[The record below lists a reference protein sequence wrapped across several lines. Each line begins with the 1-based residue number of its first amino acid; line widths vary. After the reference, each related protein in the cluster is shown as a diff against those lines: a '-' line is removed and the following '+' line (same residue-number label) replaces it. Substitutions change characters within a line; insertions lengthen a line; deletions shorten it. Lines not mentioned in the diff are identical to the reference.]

1 MISGMI
7 QTTYSFVNEFR
18 HLNHLYQL
26 DVQTRITVLQ
36 YGFFGDFITFN
47 TTYGTNLY
55 DMPFGLFVG
64 VNNNFQSII
73 LASVLMRDELEDD
86 GRASSEDISYRP
98 EQSHGS
104 DNQEGVPR
112 VRDYTGRANGKS

>member
-86 GRASSEDISYRP
+86 GRASFEDISYR
-98 EQSHGS
+98 
-104 DNQEGVPR
+104 
-112 VRDYTGRANGKS
+112 